1 MGAHLAGAEPGR
13 RELRKQR
20 TRRDIMDAAHDLFE
34 EVGYHDARTAEIARR
49 AGVSEPTVFR
59 YFPTKADVAMAP
71 FHEWV
76 ERLTEQFV
84 HLLGDATPYEAT
96 IALMESPDPVVFL
109 GERTRLALDR
119 TLEQPELISQVFW
132 ALDNAVRRLIPELA
146 AYRGVPERDVS
157 AQLDAKLV
165 VSVIEVSIRHW
176 LTTDADER
184 PLALVRACADR
195 LRPILDS

>member
-1 MGAHLAGAEPGR
+1 MGTHVAGTEPGR
-13 RELRKQR
+13 RELRKLQ

-34 EVGYHDARTAEIARR
+34 EVGYDDARTAEIARR

-76 ERLTEQFV
+76 GRLTDQFIA
-84 HLLGDATPYEAT
+84 LLADGTPYEAT
-96 IALMESPDPVVFL
+96 IALMESPDPVVLF
-109 GERTRLALDR
+109 GDRTRLALDR
-119 TLEQPELISQVFW
+119 SLDQPELVSQVFW
-132 ALDNAVRRLIPELA
+132 ALDAAVRRLIPELA
-146 AYRGVPERDVS
+146 QQRGVAEGDVS

-165 VSVIEVSIRHW
+165 VSMIEVSIRYW
-176 LTTDADER
+176 LTSDDIDR
-184 PLALVRACADR
+184 PLGLVRVCADR

>member
-1 MGAHLAGAEPGR
+1 VGTQVAGAEPGR
-13 RELRKQR
+13 RELRKQQ
-20 TRRDIMDAAHDLFE
+20 TRRHIMDAAHDLFE
-34 EVGYHDARTAEIARR
+34 EVGYDDARTAEIARR

-76 ERLTEQFV
+76 GRLTDQFIA
-84 HLLGDATPYEAT
+84 LLGDGTPYDAT
-96 IALMESPDPVVFL
+96 IALMDAPDPVVLF
-109 GERTRLALDR
+109 GDRTRLALDR
-119 TLEQPELISQVFW
+119 SLEQPELVSQVFW
-132 ALDNAVRRLIPELA
+132 ALDTAVRRLIPELA
-146 AYRGVPERDVS
+146 RHRGVATGDVS

-176 LTTDADER
+176 LTTDELGS